1 MAVLDFEW
9 PTSRVHQLRP
19 ITNIVKLRTAIDFD
33 SVVTPFNHGLH
44 ASTINLVDHV
54 GILKHFLMA
63 NAVVQVETTFHA
75 KTMCFFTHGRHIWK
89 RLQINK
95 WSAVFVVE
103 ASVNP
108 SSARLPLI
116 SSHEIL

>member
-33 SVVTPFNHGLH
+33 CVVTPFNHGLH

-75 KTMCFFTHGRHIWK
+75 KTVSFCTHTRHVWK
-89 RLQINK
+89 SLEVNK
-95 WSAVFVVE
+95 WSAVLVVE
-103 ASVNP
+103 ASINP
-108 SSARLPLI
+108 SSTCLQL
-116 SSHEIL
+116 S